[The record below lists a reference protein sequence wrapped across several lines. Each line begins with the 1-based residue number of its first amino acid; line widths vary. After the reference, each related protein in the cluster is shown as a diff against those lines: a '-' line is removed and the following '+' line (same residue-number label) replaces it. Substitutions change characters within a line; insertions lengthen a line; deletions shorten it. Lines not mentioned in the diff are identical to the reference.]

1 MIRLPPRAK
10 RTDTLFPYTTLFR
23 SKGNMT
29 ARTAGIFPG
38 PYKRGK
44 NEREQQDG
52 GEYDRRHDEDQS
64 RDIDRGLHP
73 ARGGD
78 RLCDLARFRS
88 IRGRSTRRNHRRAV
102 RSTRR
107 PRSER
112 SEEHTSE
119 LQSLMRNS
127 YAVFCLQKKTHKH

>member
-1 MIRLPPRAK
+1 MTGKAGATPDFIVDR
-10 RTDTLFPYTTLFR
+10 PYVPKATP
-23 SKGNMT
+23 SPGKGNMT

-52 GEYDRRHDEDQS
+52 GEYDRRHDEDQP

-73 ARGGD
+73 ARGDD

-88 IRGRSTRRNHRRAV
+88 SRGRSTRPNHRRA
-102 RSTRR
+102 RSA
-107 PRSER
+107 EQ
-112 SEEHTSE
+112 TSE
-119 LQSLMRNS
+119 LQSLMRSS
-127 YAVFCLQKKTHKH
+127 YDALHMTQK